1 MDTSQICFHRKVW
14 EWKKKTL
21 KARLV
26 ARGFIKESKLKY
38 TDSPTCNRES
48 LHVVL
53 SIIASKDWKCNGIDT
68 KAAFMQRRK
77 IDCDIFLELLD

>member
-14 EWKKKTL
+14 EWKKTL

-48 LHVVL
+48 LHIVL
-53 SIIASKDWKCNGIDT
+53 SIIGSKDWKCNGIDT